1 MDEVS
6 VRGAVATLGFTP
18 DSLNYMRAPN
28 GRESCVRRVMTRATA
43 CVAFGLSAVIFGAC
57 LLFVAV
63 RRTAPVVMRRGS
75 LGARVSAA
83 PDWALEEDGRTG

>member
-1 MDEVS
+1 MPERIGLRVLLF
-6 VRGAVATLGFTP
+6 GAGVTTVLFPAFGFSGRIAAWMTVQ
-18 DSLNYMRAPN
+18 N
-28 GRESCVRRVMTRATA
+28 G
-43 CVAFGLSAVIFGAC
+43 AFGLSAVIFGAC

-63 RRTAPVVMRRGS
+63 RRTAPVVVRRGS